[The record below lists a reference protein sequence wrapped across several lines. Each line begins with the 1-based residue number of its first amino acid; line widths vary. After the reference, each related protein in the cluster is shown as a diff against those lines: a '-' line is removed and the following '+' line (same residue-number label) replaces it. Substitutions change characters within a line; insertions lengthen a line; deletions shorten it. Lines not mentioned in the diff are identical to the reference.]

1 MVTAYFRRLSS
12 IIVRW
17 RKVEP
22 PDPAPDRF
30 LDHEQEDYDQ
40 LAKKQI
46 KKKENNSKLT
56 SKKNRILSIW
66 V

>member
-1 MVTAYFRRLSS
+1 MVTAYFRKLSS

-22 PDPAPDRF
+22 PDPVPDRF
-30 LDHEQEDYDQ
+30 LDSDQADHDQ
-40 LAKKQI
+40 LEQKQI
-46 KKKENNSKLT
+46 KKKENNNKLT
-56 SKKNRILSIW
+56 NKKNRILSIW